1 MSNRN
6 HVGGIMEELKITPF
20 SFVSALTETKEDFFE
35 GNEKE
40 YNTFIIDKALSFNL
54 DCLFHVAE
62 LNQYQELPKN
72 AHHKY
77 LLYALDKKK
86 RYGRWAKKASLSS
99 DIDLVKEAYGY
110 NTNQAM
116 IALDLMS
123 DKELIELKNSLSK
136 GGRK

>member
-1 MSNRN
+1 
-6 HVGGIMEELKITPF
+6 MEDVKITPF
-20 SFVSALTETKEDFFE
+20 SFVTSLTETKEDLFD

-40 YNTFIIDKALSFNL
+40 YNTFIIEKALSFNL

-62 LNQYQELPKN
+62 LNQYQELPKT

-86 RYGRWAKKASLSS
+86 RYGRWAKKNSLPS
-99 DIDLVKEAYGY
+99 DIELLKEAYGY
-110 NTNQAM
+110 NTNEAM
-116 IALDLMS
+116 NALELLS
-123 DKELIELKNSLSK
+123 DKELIELKNSLNK